1 MAGTWSPFRCGE
13 EPFQRTFF
21 PHPELG
27 AGRLGPTE
35 GKGMLVETNQAQVSS
50 HMATA
55 LHWAEDR
62 GDERTHG
69 VEQRRETWAR

>member
-1 MAGTWSPFRCGE
+1 
-13 EPFQRTFF
+13 
-21 PHPELG
+21 
-27 AGRLGPTE
+27 
-35 GKGMLVETNQAQVSS
+35 MLVGTNQAQVSS

-62 GDERTHG
+62 GDEGTHG